1 MMTEMKSNRI
11 KSRAQRLMENSSH
24 WKFAFLAG
32 AFLTGLSFT
41 SCDRTRNDKGYE
53 YFPDMAHSLAYESYT
68 ANPNY
73 QDRKTEQAPVKG
85 TIPREMIPYQYPATM
100 EGRLQ
105 AGKELVNP
113 MKDSLMD
120 LAAGKDLYT
129 TFCIGCHG
137 PLGDGKGHLYTSGKF
152 AVPPASLL
160 SAKMMAAPGG
170 EIYHV
175 ITVGYNVMGAHGP
188 QIRPDDRWQ
197 IVNYVQNVLQ
207 KNANK

>member
-1 MMTEMKSNRI
+1 MMTEMKSNKIINKEHRI
-11 KSRAQRLMENSSH
+11 LDSSFILKSAL
-24 WKFAFLAG
+24 LAG
-32 AFLTGLSFT
+32 AFATALSFA

-73 QDRKTEQAPVKG
+73 PDGKTEQAPVKG
-85 TIPREMIPYQYPATM
+85 TIPREMIPYQYPATV
-100 EGRLQ
+100 EGRIQ

-113 MKDSLMD
+113 MKDSLID
-120 LAAGKDLYT
+120 LTAGKDLYT

-160 SAKMMAAPGG
+160 SAKMLAVPGG
-170 EIYHV
+170 EIFHV
-175 ITVGYNVMGAHGP
+175 ITVGFNVMGAHGP

>member
-1 MMTEMKSNRI
+1 MMLSRNRI
-11 KSRAQRLMENSSH
+11 HTQYVSTNYFPWRIAI
-24 WKFAFLAG
+24 LAVTIVAG
-32 AFLTGLSFT
+32 MSLA

-53 YFPDMAHSLAYESYT
+53 YFPDMAYSLAYETY
-68 ANPNY
+68 APNTNFP
-73 QDRKTEQAPVKG
+73 DGKTEQMPLKG
-85 TIPREMIPYQYPATM
+85 TVSREMIPYQYPAS
-100 EGRLQ
+100 EAGRKQ
-105 AGKELVNP
+105 AGLELANP

-129 TFCIGCHG
+129 VFCIGCHG
-137 PLGDGKGHLYTSGKF
+137 DAGDGKGHLYKSGKF

-160 SAKMMAAPGG
+160 SAKTMAVPAG

-188 QIRPDDRWQ
+188 QIRPNDRWQ

-207 KNANK
+207 KKVNK

>member
-1 MMTEMKSNRI
+1 MYQ
-11 KSRAQRLMENSSH
+11 AQSFMENSSR
-24 WKFAFLAG
+24 WRFVA
-32 AFLTGLSFT
+32 LTGVFVIGLSFT

-53 YFPDMAHSLAYESYT
+53 YFPDMVHSLACETYT
-68 ANPNY
+68 TNPNY
-73 QDRKTEQAPVKG
+73 ADGKTEQAPVKG
-85 TIPREMIPYQYPATM
+85 TIPREMIPYQYPATI
-100 EGRLQ
+100 EGRQL
-105 AGKELVNP
+105 AGKELINP

-137 PLGDGKGHLYTSGKF
+137 PDGDGKGHLYTSGKF
-152 AVPPASLL
+152 AVPPASLI
-160 SAKMMAAPGG
+160 SAKMLAVPGG

-207 KNANK
+207 KKVNK

>member
-1 MMTEMKSNRI
+1 MMLSRNRI
-11 KSRAQRLMENSSH
+11 EKYCLSANYLH
-24 WKFAFLAG
+24 WRFVLLAG
-32 AFLTGLSFT
+32 TVVAGMSLV

-53 YFPDMAHSLAYESYT
+53 YFPDMAHSMAYETYSP
-68 ANPNY
+68 NPNY
-73 QDRKTEQAPVKG
+73 PDGKTEQMPVKG
-85 TIPREMIPYQYPATM
+85 TISREMIPYQYPAT
-100 EGRLQ
+100 EAGRKQ
-105 AGKELVNP
+105 AGMELINP
-113 MKDSLMD
+113 LKDSLMD

-137 PLGDGKGHLYTSGKF
+137 ASGDGKGHLFTSGKF

-160 SAKMMAAPGG
+160 STKMMTVPSG

-188 QIRPDDRWQ
+188 QIRPNDRWQ

-207 KNANK
+207 KKVNK

>member
-11 KSRAQRLMENSSH
+11 KHQAKQFTGFSSC
-24 WKFAFLAG
+24 WKSALLAG
-32 AFLTGLSFT
+32 AIVTGLSLT

-53 YFPDMAHSLAYESYT
+53 YFPDMVHSLAYETYT
-68 ANPNY
+68 ANPNFA
-73 QDRKTEQAPVKG
+73 DGNTEQAPVKG
-85 TIPREMIPYQYPATM
+85 TIPREMIPYQYPATV

-113 MKDSLMD
+113 MQDSLMD
-120 LAAGKDLYT
+120 LVAGKDLYT

-137 PLGDGKGHLYTSGKF
+137 PNGDGKGHLYTSGKF

-160 SAKMMAAPGG
+160 SAKMLAVPGG

-175 ITVGYNVMGAHGP
+175 ITAGFNVMGAHGP
-188 QIRPDDRWQ
+188 QIRPNDRWQ

-207 KNANK
+207 KKVNK